1 MWTALHMF
9 GLLQSRGSRGATKG
23 THVPEA
29 EEQHHDAISAGKAED
44 LRLQLPEESMLQEVL
59 FLLFIRE
66 AVLS

>member
-29 EEQHHDAISAGKAED
+29 EEQHHDAISAGGNCD
-44 LRLQLPEESMLQEVL
+44 
-59 FLLFIRE
+59 
-66 AVLS
+66 